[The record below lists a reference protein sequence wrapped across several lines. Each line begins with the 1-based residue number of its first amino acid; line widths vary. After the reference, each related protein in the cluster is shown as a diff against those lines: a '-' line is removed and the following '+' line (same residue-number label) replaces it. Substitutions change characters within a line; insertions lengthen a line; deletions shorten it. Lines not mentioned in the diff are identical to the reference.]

1 MPIINKV
8 VKKQIKITSLS
19 NKDALDTVQLDAML
33 FTPFLIII
41 LYKWKY
47 KLLYNCIP
55 HDTQIE
61 KDELLRNHKCTY
73 IVSIVDNR
81 TRFIFYRQ

>member
-8 VKKQIKITSLS
+8 MKKQIKITSLS

-41 LYKWKY
+41 LYKWKC
-47 KLLYNCIP
+47 KLLYICIP

-61 KDELLRNHKCTY
+61 R
-73 IVSIVDNR
+73 
-81 TRFIFYRQ
+81 